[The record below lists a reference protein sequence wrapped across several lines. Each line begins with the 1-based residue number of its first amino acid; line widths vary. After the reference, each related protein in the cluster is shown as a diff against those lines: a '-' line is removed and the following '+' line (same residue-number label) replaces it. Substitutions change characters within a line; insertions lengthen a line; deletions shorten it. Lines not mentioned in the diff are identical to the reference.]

1 MIFVNAAKWSHQAL
15 TRQMQII
22 SAFDQD
28 LTTAQTT
35 SSQSFNMSF
44 FDSFDIAWFFWY
56 GALCRDSCS
65 KLHDLQTQVTAA
77 ASKHTQL
84 RYATSLHWAITQFT
98 PASMHIQPQN
108 LTAARRPRLANF
120 LLFCFSFT
128 CNYFDWG
135 FGLSWTCPPCSP
147 QERLFALGVVV
158 FALVGFSYAAWT
170 LVWLWLLSLWFVLTV
185 VVWICFGVHFVCLN
199 LPQCRLSAS
208 NQTNFGFNLPISANL
223 VIVHGRAGL
232 VPRLWVASRVLWH
245 NCEAGCFLSLV
256 ACISENSVLR
266 HRFAIHIFHITSA
279 FGWNRYDWKS
289 CSAILGTQTPSAKKQ
304 SLHHFV
310 SPHSEICWAR
320 FRKPLSGK

>member
-1 MIFVNAAKWSHQAL
+1 MI
-15 TRQMQII
+15 
-22 SAFDQD
+22 
-28 LTTAQTT
+28 
-35 SSQSFNMSF
+35 
-44 FDSFDIAWFFWY
+44 SFDTV
-56 GALCRDSCS
+56 LCAE
-65 KLHDLQTQVTAA
+65 TAA
-77 ASKHTQL
+77 ANYMIYKHRLLQQQVKTHTQL

-128 CNYFDWG
+128 CNYFDWE
-135 FGLSWTCPPCSP
+135 FGLSCTCRPWSP

-185 VVWICFGVHFVCLN
+185 VVWIFFVVHFVCLN

-208 NQTNFGFNLPISANL
+208 NQTIFGFNLPISANL

-232 VPRLWVASRVLWH
+232 VPRLSVASRVLWH

-279 FGWNRYDWKS
+279 FGLNRYD
-289 CSAILGTQTPSAKKQ
+289 
-304 SLHHFV
+304 
-310 SPHSEICWAR
+310 
-320 FRKPLSGK
+320 